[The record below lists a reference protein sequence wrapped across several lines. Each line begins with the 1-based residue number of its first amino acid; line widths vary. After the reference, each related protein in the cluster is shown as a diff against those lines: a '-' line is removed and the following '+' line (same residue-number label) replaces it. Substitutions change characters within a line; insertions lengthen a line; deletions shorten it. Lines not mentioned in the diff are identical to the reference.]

1 MLQLGQLSLKERTF
15 CAPSSLHVNT
25 AHVGTRPPKYRCWRQ
40 NQIDLACDAVVKRSF
55 SVRRAAEPYGVPR
68 STLHDRIAGKVLPGS
83 TNGPLKYLSS
93 LEEEELVQFLHSCA
107 DIGYAKTRQQVL
119 LLVQQ
124 IVKKKGLNVKVT
136 NGWWESFRSRHEQIS
151 LRTGE
156 RLPYV
161 RMQSSTPRIINNYF
175 DLLYDTLSSNN
186 LLEKPCL
193 IFNVDETGMPLDP
206 PALKVVAP
214 RGVKHS
220 QVVSSGDK
228 SQITVV
234 GCCSAAGFAMPPMVV
249 FDRMKL
255 RPEHTEGQVEG
266 TTYGL
271 SKSGWIDTE
280 LFEIWFKNHFLAYA
294 PALCPLLLLLDGH
307 SCHYQPS
314 FIHSAAEE
322 EVIVVECRLIMITS
336 GVCIYNLLLGCL
348 CILMIERYTY
358 CY

>member
-55 SVRRAAEPYGVPR
+55 TVRRAAEQYGVPR

-193 IFNVDETGMPLDP
+193 IFNVDETGMPLVP

-220 QVVSSGDK
+220 QVV
-228 SQITVV
+228 
-234 GCCSAAGFAMPPMVV
+234 
-249 FDRMKL
+249 
-255 RPEHTEGQVEG
+255 QVA
-266 TTYGL
+266 
-271 SKSGWIDTE
+271 IR
-280 LFEIWFKNHFLAYA
+280 AR
-294 PALCPLLLLLDGH
+294 LLLLVAAVPLV
-307 SCHYQPS
+307 SPCHQW
-314 FIHSAAEE
+314 
-322 EVIVVECRLIMITS
+322 
-336 GVCIYNLLLGCL
+336 
-348 CILMIERYTY
+348 
-358 CY
+358 

>member
-1 MLQLGQLSLKERTF
+1 MLVIYKPILVIKIHFTCAIYQNKAAGTSSCTTNCKKERVESKSNKWLVGVVQI
-15 CAPSSLHVNT
+15 PSHK
-25 AHVGTRPPKYRCWRQ
+25 H
-40 NQIDLACDAVVKRSF
+40 
-55 SVRRAAEPYGVPR
+55 
-68 STLHDRIAGKVLPGS
+68 
-83 TNGPLKYLSS
+83 
-93 LEEEELVQFLHSCA
+93 
-107 DIGYAKTRQQVL
+107 
-119 LLVQQ
+119 
-124 IVKKKGLNVKVT
+124 
-136 NGWWESFRSRHEQIS
+136 IS

-249 FDRMKL
+249 FYRMKL

-294 PALCPLLLLLDGH
+294 PALRPLLLILDGH
-307 SCHYQPS
+307 SSHYQPS

-322 EVIVVECRLIMITS
+322 VIVFCLPPHTTHLTQPLDKGCFDPLKMFWREECLNFMASHPGQVVTRFNFSRLFSKAWSKAMTAGIQSYRDSPI
-336 GVCIYNLLLGCL
+336 
-348 CILMIERYTY
+348 
-358 CY
+358 